1 MTVCGIVSC
10 WPNIIT
16 RNTSTNKH
24 VNSIESRELDSRN
37 KNGRKSCKLRG
48 YLVRLE
54 RLKFKNLMGTLR
66 KMDDDRRNVF
76 ILIFNT
82 NLRIFFISIKISTFH
97 QFSPIY
103 EHFLLISIIHF
114 LFYCYLNRI
123 IH

>member
-54 RLKFKNLMGTLR
+54 RLIFKNLMGTLR

-82 NLRIFFISIKISTFH
+82 NLRIFFISINLYYVYHNDI
-97 QFSPIY
+97 
-103 EHFLLISIIHF
+103 LIESDIII
-114 LFYCYLNRI
+114 LFRI
-123 IH
+123 IILLYLL